1 MAATKIR
8 LVQGD
13 TAPDLI
19 LSLTDERTGL
29 PIDVSGSGTAV
40 QVLFREVGGDQV
52 KATMNAHPIAG
63 YQNPE
68 TQEIEFTPPYMVPG
82 KGGRVVM
89 QWSPTALDT
98 AGEFEAEVE
107 TRFQDGRIQT
117 AFGILRFQVR
127 EQF

>member
-13 TAPDLI
+13 TAPNLI

-29 PIDVSGSGTAV
+29 PIDVSDAGTSV
-40 QVLFREVGGDQV
+40 RVLFREVGSDEV
-52 KATMNAHPIAG
+52 KATLSAYPIAG

-68 TQEIEFTPPYMVPG
+68 TQEIEFSPPYTVPG
-82 KGGRVVM
+82 RGGRVVM

-107 TRFQDGRIQT
+107 TQLPDGRVQT